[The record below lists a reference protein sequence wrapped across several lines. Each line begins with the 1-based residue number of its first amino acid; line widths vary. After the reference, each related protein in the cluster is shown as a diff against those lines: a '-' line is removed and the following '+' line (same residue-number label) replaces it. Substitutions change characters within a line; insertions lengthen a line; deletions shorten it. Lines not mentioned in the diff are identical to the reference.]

1 MLRLAGSYDRLGQT
15 IMDTKAAAQSLG
27 RVLADSYVLLL
38 KTQNVH
44 WHVVGGA
51 FVGVHTLT
59 EQQYNELFLAVDEIA
74 ERIRALGAAAPGTM
88 ADYLKI
94 ARLKEG
100 LGGADDASM
109 VRGLVDAHAEMSDL
123 LRKEIDIMD
132 DLDDYGS
139 EDLLVQRLRVHEK
152 SAWML
157 RSILEQISAVKAV
170 APAVEKAAPVEVK
183 KESKPEKKE
192 KKAKK
197 VKAEPEI
204 APKKEV
210 PLANKGAEKKAEPVV
225 ASSNGGG
232 RRKLFG
238 VKADG

>member
-1 MLRLAGSYDRLGQT
+1 
-15 IMDTKAAAQSLG
+15 MDTNAAAASLG
-27 RVLADSYVLLL
+27 RVLADSYVLML

-59 EQQYNELFLAVDEIA
+59 EQQYNDLFMAVDEIA
-74 ERIRALGAAAPGTM
+74 ERIRALGKVAPGTM
-88 ADYLKI
+88 AEYLQL
-94 ARLKEG
+94 ARLSEG
-100 LGGADDASM
+100 LGGTDDASM
-109 VRGLVDAHAEMSDL
+109 IRGLVEAHSTMSDL

-139 EDLLVQRLRVHEK
+139 EDLFVQRLRVHEK
-152 SAWML
+152 TAWML
-157 RSILEQISAVKAV
+157 RSILEQIGGGKAV
-170 APAVEKAAPVEVK
+170 AQVKADAPVATKVEAVK
-183 KESKPEKKE
+183 EDKPE

-197 VKAEPEI
+197 KEKKVKAPVAVEAAVPVKVP
-204 APKKEV
+204 ATPKVAAKKEETV
-210 PLANKGAEKKAEPVV
+210 T
-225 ASSNGGG
+225 ASNNGGG

>member
-1 MLRLAGSYDRLGQT
+1 MIDLDQT
-15 IMDTKAAAQSLG
+15 IMDTKAAAASLG

-59 EQQYNELFLAVDEIA
+59 EQQYNELFLAVDEVA

-88 ADYLKI
+88 ADYLKL

-152 SAWML
+152 AAWML
-157 RSILEQISAVKAV
+157 RSILEQIGAVKAV
-170 APAVEKAAPVEVK
+170 APAKVAAPAAAKVEVAPKVEVK
-183 KESKPEKKE
+183 KEAKPAKKE

-197 VKAEPEI
+197 AKAEPEV
-204 APKKEV
+204 AAKKEV
-210 PLANKGAEKKAEPVV
+210 PVPVAKKAEPVV
-225 ASSNGGG
+225 ASNNGSG

>member
-1 MLRLAGSYDRLGQT
+1 MIDLDQT
-15 IMDTKAAAQSLG
+15 IMDTKASAASLG

-88 ADYLKI
+88 ADYLKL
-94 ARLKEG
+94 ARLQEG

-109 VRGLVDAHAEMSDL
+109 VRGLVAAHSTMSDL

-139 EDLLVQRLRVHEK
+139 EDLLVQRLRIHEK

-157 RSILEQISAVKAV
+157 RSILEQIGAVNVAPVKAE
-170 APAVEKAAPVEVK
+170 APVTEAPKVEVK
-183 KESKPEKKE
+183 KEAKPVKKEKKKE
-192 KKAKK
+192 KKAAKP
-197 VKAEPEI
+197 VVA
-204 APKKEV
+204 APVAVAV
-210 PLANKGAEKKAEPVV
+210 PKTAEKKSEPVV
-225 ASSNGGG
+225 ASNNGSG